1 MFLSVFMPLPQKGLR
16 SSREKTREDDEGSD
30 EETNATE
37 ERGRRWLMK
46 F

>member
-1 MFLSVFMPLPQKGLR
+1 MPLPQKGLR

-37 ERGRRWLMK
+37 ERGRSFRK
-46 F
+46 RDFRTF